1 MQEEKGKPDVPATQ
15 RKASFAAT
23 MKAVFWSFFGI
34 RKGKDYEKDAAQLN
48 PVHVIIAGVL
58 GAILF
63 ITVLILVV
71 KSVVAK

>member
-1 MQEEKGKPDVPATQ
+1 MEDSTPASK
-15 RKASFAAT
+15 RKMSFGAT
-23 MKAVFWSFFGI
+23 VRAVLWSFLGI

-48 PVHVIIAGVL
+48 PVHVIIAGVI

-63 ITVLILVV
+63 ITILILIV